1 MSKLNTNTNGYTI
14 LFLVIMVIIVGGAL
28 ATVSSLAKP
37 IIDKNI
43 ELDTKTKILKSVQ
56 YSGTDVLADYNS
68 KIEAIA
74 IDSAGNIIEGV
85 DGYDLVVK
93 KEYKKPVSERSYP
106 LFIYSDGG
114 KKNYIVPL
122 IGLGLWDEVNGFAAF
137 NDDLKTLKGAAFD
150 HVAETPGLGAEITK
164 APFRDQFNDIIVYNK
179 KGEYVLN
186 IWKQGKSPGGDSDV
200 DGLAGAT
207 LTTDG
212 MQDMMKKCIP
222 NYQYYFKSLKKK

>member
-1 MSKLNTNTNGYTI
+1 MSKLNTNTNAYTI
-14 LFLVIMVIIVGGAL
+14 IFLVIMVVIVGGAL

-43 ELDTKTKILKSVQ
+43 ELDTKSKILKSVQ
-56 YSGTDVLADYNS
+56 YTGTDVIEDYKN
-68 KIEAIA
+68 KIQAIA
-74 IDSAGNIIEGV
+74 IDSAGNILKGV
-85 DGYDLVVK
+85 DGYDLEVK
-93 KEYKKPVSERSYP
+93 KEYKKPPGERSYP
-106 LFIYSDGG
+106 LFIYTDGG
-114 KKNYIVPL
+114 KKKYIVPL

-164 APFRDQFNDIIVYNK
+164 PPFQDQFSDIVVYNK
-179 KGEYVLN
+179 QGDYVLT
-186 IWKQGKSPGGDSDV
+186 IWKQGKSPGGESDV